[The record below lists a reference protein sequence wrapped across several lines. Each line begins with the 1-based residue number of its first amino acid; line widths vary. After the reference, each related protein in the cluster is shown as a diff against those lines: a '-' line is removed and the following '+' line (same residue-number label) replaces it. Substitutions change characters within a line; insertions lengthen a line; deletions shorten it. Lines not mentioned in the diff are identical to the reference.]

1 MNAMTIPPTETT
13 FMEKGA
19 PVAPFAR
26 LTMRPPDHVAVNFK
40 GVVFNRR
47 EPGDMGCKPAGL
59 VPWGRCEDGMA
70 VGRGRKVMFPPI
82 PIFQE

>member
-13 FMEKGA
+13 FMAKGA

-26 LTMRPPDHVAVNFK
+26 LTMRLPDHVAVNSK

-70 VGRGRKVMFPPI
+70 VGRGRKFMFPPI
-82 PIFQE
+82 PIFQD